1 MRSTDDSRATV
12 RLFLVVTATL
22 MCLASANAFPA
33 GKAKPD
39 LPIGD
44 DLEETHSPKAPAPK
58 PKTGKPAAP
67 AKKDAEKSP
76 HASASAQHGEEK
88 NPHASAPAQHGEEK
102 DNHATKPA
110 QHGEEKD
117 PHATA
122 PAQHGEEKDPH
133 ASAPAQHGEEKST
146 HSDATKGA
154 KTEAHGEEG
163 SHAAET
169 PHKGSKTRLLEG
181 KVDPATPAQGKGF
194 IWFGV
199 VFVVLAIAIFIFT

>member
-1 MRSTDDSRATV
+1 
-12 RLFLVVTATL
+12 
-22 MCLASANAFPA
+22 MCLINATAFPA

-44 DLEETHSPKAPAPK
+44 DLEEAHSPKAPAAK
-58 PKTGKPAAP
+58 PKAGKPAAT
-67 AKKDAEKSP
+67 AKKDEEKAP
-76 HASASAQHGEEK
+76 HASPSAQHGEEK
-88 NPHASAPAQHGEEK
+88 NSHASAPAQHGEEK
-102 DNHATKPA
+102 DSHATKPA

-117 PHATA
+117 PHATT
-122 PAQHGEEKDPH
+122 PAQNGEEKDPH

-146 HSDATKGA
+146 HSNAADGD

-169 PHKGSKTRLLEG
+169 QQKGQKSRLLEG